1 MNSVCIDVNG
11 LKWQPAGGYG
21 MGAEERVLSVGGSM
35 APRTILLKIPPGWR
49 MEAHSHLN
57 TELHYI
63 LQGEYES
70 QGKTYQAGTFCVIP
84 KEVKHGAY
92 STKTGAT
99 IMVTWCNHCDET
111 D

>member
-1 MNSVCIDVNG
+1 MSAVCRKADDLQWRPANG
-11 LKWQPAGGYG
+11 HGR
-21 MGAEERVLSVGGSM
+21 GAEEKVLSEDDSP
-35 APRTILLKIPPGWR
+35 APRTILLKIPAGWS

-70 QGKTYQAGTFCVIP
+70 QGNVQQAGTFCVIP
-84 KEVKHGAY
+84 KGVKHGAY

-99 IMVTWCNHCDET
+99 ILVTWCDVS